1 MLLQPFYIDKIITTA
16 LEEDIHYVDV
26 TTDYLLD
33 DEHTSE
39 AYYLA
44 KDTGVLC
51 GIDIAKRVFEL
62 AGGNVTMEILKKD
75 GETVQKGDILARMK
89 GSTKT
94 LLKGER
100 TALNLL
106 QHMSGIATA
115 TNKAVEIVSG
125 IATATAECVALVAGT
140 RAQIT
145 DTRKTLPG
153 LRQLQKYAVTVGG
166 GKNHRYNLSDGA
178 MLKDNHIDAYGS
190 ITGAVTA
197 LRKKIGHMVKIELE
211 VRNLDELREALA
223 AGADIIMLDNMS
235 CDEMKKAVAINDGKV
250 LLEASGNVTKD
261 NIRSVAETG
270 VDIISL
276 GALTHSVKC
285 FDISMRIQT
294 VKD

>member
-1 MLLQPFYIDKIITTA
+1 MLLQRFYIDKIITTA

-33 DEHTSE
+33 DSHTSN
-39 AYYLA
+39 AYYIA
-44 KDTGVLC
+44 KDDGILC

-62 AGGNVTMEILKKD
+62 VGGDFQMEILIKD
-75 GETVQKGDILARMK
+75 GEPVKKGDIIARIS
-89 GSTKT
+89 GSTRT

-100 TALNLL
+100 TALNIL

-115 TNKAVEIVSG
+115 TNRCVKLVE
-125 IATATAECVALVAGT
+125 GT
-140 RAQIT
+140 NAHIT

-178 MLKDNHIDAYGS
+178 MLKDNHVDAYGG

-211 VRNLDELREALA
+211 VRNLEELQEALET
-223 AGADIIMLDNMS
+223 GVEIIMLDNMS
-235 CDEMKKAVAINDGKV
+235 CEDMKKAVELTAGRA
-250 LLEASGNVTKD
+250 LLEASGNVTEA
-261 NIRSVAETG
+261 NIREIAETG

-285 FDISMRIQT
+285 FDISMRIE
-294 VKD
+294 K

>member
-1 MLLQPFYIDKIITTA
+1 MLQKAYIDRVILTA

-26 TTDYLLD
+26 TSDYLLD
-33 DEHTSE
+33 DSHVSH

-44 KDTGVLC
+44 KDDGILC
-51 GIDIAKRVFEL
+51 GIEIARRVFEL
-62 AGGNVTMEILKKD
+62 VGGAFQMKVHIQD
-75 GETVQKGDILARMK
+75 GQPVKKGDILADMY

-115 TNKAVEIVSG
+115 THRCVERVSG
-125 IATATAECVALVAGT
+125 TH
-140 RAQIT
+140 AQIT

-178 MLKDNHIDAYGS
+178 MLKDNHIDAYGG
-190 ITGAVTA
+190 ITPAVQA
-197 LRKKIGHMVKIELE
+197 LRQKIGHMVKIEVE
-211 VRNLDELREALA
+211 VRTLSELEEALS
-223 AGADIIMLDNMS
+223 AGADIIMLDNMT
-235 CDEMKKAVAINDGKV
+235 CAEMATAVQKV
-250 LLEASGNVTKD
+250 GGRVPLEASGNVTLE
-261 NIRSVAETG
+261 NIREIAETG

-276 GALTHSVKC
+276 GALTHSVQC
-285 FDISMRIQT
+285 FDISMRIQKEK
-294 VKD
+294 VSDVISL